1 MHSHHIEH
9 VRPIS
14 FQDMEAITL
23 QTIYQTGIQSVLIS
37 GYKNCRMVAS
47 L

>member
-1 MHSHHIEH
+1 MHSDHIEH

-14 FQDMEAITL
+14 FQNMEAITL
-23 QTIYQTGIQSVLIS
+23 QTIYQTVIQSVFIS
-37 GYKNCRMVAS
+37 GDENCRMVAR